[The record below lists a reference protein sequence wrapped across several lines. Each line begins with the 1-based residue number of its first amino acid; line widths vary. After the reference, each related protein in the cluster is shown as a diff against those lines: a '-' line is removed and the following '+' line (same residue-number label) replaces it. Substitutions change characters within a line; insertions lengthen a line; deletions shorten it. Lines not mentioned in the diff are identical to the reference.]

1 MNDDLKLIKLAKSN
15 DRQALAKLLQTNYA
29 PVYKFVLKLTLNA
42 NDAQDIVQDVMVKA
56 IDKFHTYD
64 PQKAA
69 VSTWMTAIAKNV
81 WIEHI
86 KKDKRFYAC
95 MLACE
100 NHVQVSDRL
109 DEFLENDQV
118 LKALNSLNE
127 KVRATLIL
135 RFMFDMTYEQISK
148 RLSVPLGTV
157 KSRISNGI
165 EQIRKEISRDA

>member
-1 MNDDLKLIKLAKSN
+1 
-15 DRQALAKLLQTNYA
+15 
-29 PVYKFVLKLTLNA
+29 
-42 NDAQDIVQDVMVKA
+42 
-56 IDKFHTYD
+56 
-64 PQKAA
+64 
-69 VSTWMTAIAKNV
+69 
-81 WIEHI
+81 
-86 KKDKRFYAC
+86 

-100 NHVQVSDRL
+100 NQVQVSDRL